1 MRRETELK
9 MSNTFRTLEPQNYD
23 LLFEIKYWTKGFK
36 VELDGEP
43 STNDDTFDVW
53 KITYNGNTLFSYVIN
68 DEISHFKSFSGS
80 DPTEILHL
88 IEYQFKTELWDD
100 DTSNLIKQ
108 MKSDVES

>member
-1 MRRETELK
+1 MKRKTELK
-9 MSNTFRTLEPQNYD
+9 MSYTFRIEEPQNYD

-43 STNDDTFDVW
+43 SFDKETVEVW
-53 KITYNGNTLFSYVIN
+53 KITYNENTLFCYVYG

-80 DPTEILHL
+80 DPTEIINL
-88 IEYQFKTELWDD
+88 IEYQLKTKVWDE
-100 DTSNLIKQ
+100 DTLNVIEQ